1 MLPALRHCRLLFT
14 WDSTGFMRSR
24 EQFTPDISGTAQA
37 AHSWLA
43 YSNRSVFALHTCKP
57 PWFLGLFKPSEITG
71 RDAAGLVVPQ
81 RPFETT
87 DQSHL
92 CDALV
97 TRLLWFRRHLA

>member
-1 MLPALRHCRLLFT
+1 MQ
-14 WDSTGFMRSR
+14 SR

-37 AHSWLA
+37 AHCWLA

-57 PWFLGLFKPSEITG
+57 PWFLGLFKPSEITR

-81 RPFETT
+81 RPCEST

-92 CDALV
+92 CDARE
-97 TRLLWFRRHLA
+97 TTLLWSRRRLA